1 VKSTPYAPSAA
12 AALAPLLESIGR
24 EIDERVSRLA
34 EVEARI
40 EELHASPFYS
50 EEMHGLVAEAAAHRA
65 ALRQCKN
72 ELESLGCSVVGTMPL
87 TVRIPT
93 RVGEERQSLVW
104 QQGDAER
111 D

>member
-50 EEMHGLVAEAAAHRA
+50 DELHGLVAEAAAHRN

-104 QQGDAER
+104 QQGDAANG
-111 D
+111 

>member
-1 VKSTPYAPSAA
+1 
-12 AALAPLLESIGR
+12 
-24 EIDERVSRLA
+24 
-34 EVEARI
+34 
-40 EELHASPFYS
+40 
-50 EEMHGLVAEAAAHRA
+50 
-65 ALRQCKN
+65 
-72 ELESLGCSVVGTMPL
+72 VVGTMPL